1 MSPIN
6 PYQPAKDS
14 VAGDTVRPR
23 WLRRWL
29 RRFVILNIVLIAIP
43 VLIALVSYM
52 DFLFDIAIRP
62 NNINGDPVTYQ
73 HQHFSASGPDWSTVA
88 YFMLPNLVLFAIFRW
103 SIAVRRFQAN
113 V

>member
-6 PYQPAKDS
+6 PYQPAKEC

-23 WLRRWL
+23 WLRR
-29 RRFVILNIVLIAIP
+29 FAILNMVLIAIP
-43 VLIALVSYM
+43 VLITLVSYM

-73 HQHFSASGPDWSTVA
+73 HQHFSVSGPGWSAVA
-88 YFMLPNLVLFAIFRW
+88 YFMLPNLVLFAIFCW
-103 SIAVRRFQAN
+103 SIAVRRAQAN